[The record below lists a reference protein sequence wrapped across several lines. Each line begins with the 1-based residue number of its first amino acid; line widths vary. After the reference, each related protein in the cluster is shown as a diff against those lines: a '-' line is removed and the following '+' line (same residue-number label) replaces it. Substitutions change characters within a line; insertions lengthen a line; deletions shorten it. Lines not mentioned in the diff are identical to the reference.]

1 MGTFSCPLKL
11 TNIEGDKSVEVDAVV
26 DTGAFFTV
34 VPAHILEQIGV
45 RPEKVVRLRL
55 ADGRLDSR
63 DIAEARVHIDG
74 KSAITQVVFGSND
87 SIVLLG
93 SLTLESLLLT
103 VDPVGQRLVPIEVI
117 PV

>member
-34 VPAHILEQIGV
+34 VPALLLERIGV
-45 RPEKVVRLRL
+45 YPQKIVRLKL

-63 DIAEARVHIDG
+63 EVGEARVHIDG
-74 KSAITQVVFGSND
+74 KNAITQVVFGGDD

-93 SLTLESLLLT
+93 ALTLESLLLA
-103 VDPVGQRLVPIEVI
+103 VEPVGQRLVPIEVI